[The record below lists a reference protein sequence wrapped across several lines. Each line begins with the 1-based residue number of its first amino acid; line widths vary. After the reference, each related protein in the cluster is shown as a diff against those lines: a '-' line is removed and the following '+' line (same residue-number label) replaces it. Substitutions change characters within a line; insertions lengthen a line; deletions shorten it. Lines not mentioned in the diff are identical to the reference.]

1 MAWYLLVTTSIP
13 SSTFLFTIGGVCCW
27 SGSRLGRVV
36 VFVAGLVRLPVNF
49 AGLPQP
55 ITAVVFV
62 AGLESQL
69 ALLVLFVAD
78 LVPQPVPVVL
88 FVAVLEPQT
97 GPRETL
103 PPW

>member
-1 MAWYLLVTTSIP
+1 MVFVAGLE
-13 SSTFLFTIGGVCCW
+13 
-27 SGSRLGRVV
+27 SRLGPVV
-36 VFVAGLVRLPVNF
+36 VFVAGLVRVPQPVNF

-69 ALLVLFVAD
+69 VLLVLFVAD